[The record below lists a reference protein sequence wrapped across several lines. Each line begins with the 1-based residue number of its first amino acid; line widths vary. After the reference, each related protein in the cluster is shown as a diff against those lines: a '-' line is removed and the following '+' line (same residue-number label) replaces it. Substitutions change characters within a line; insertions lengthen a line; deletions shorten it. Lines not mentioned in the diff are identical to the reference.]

1 MSRAGETR
9 FRKGKSGNP
18 KGRPRKQLPPVSAFD
33 IIMEQTLT
41 VTQNGVERELSVDEA
56 LQLRTY
62 QDALAGSRPARR
74 EVLKMIAKREK
85 WLAAERPVK
94 PIGIGKVEMEHEARN
109 ADEALLIL
117 GIATEKPTPLHYGEK
132 NDLLLQLE
140 PWVVQAGLARSRRHR
155 FQDKDITEI
164 RRCTRDADTITWP

>member
-9 FRKGKSGNP
+9 FRKGVSGNP
-18 KGRPRKQLPPVSAFD
+18 RGRPRKQQPAASAFD

-62 QDALAGSRPARR
+62 QDALAESRPARR
-74 EVLKMIAKREK
+74 QVLKMIAKREK
-85 WLAAERPVK
+85 WLADRHPVK
-94 PIGIGKVEMEHEARN
+94 SPAVTVEHEYEARN

-117 GIATEKPTPLHYGEK
+117 GIATEKSTPPHYGEK
-132 NDLLLQLE
+132 EDLLLQLE
-140 PWVVQAGLARSRRHR
+140 PWVVEAAFARSRRHR
-155 FQDKDITEI
+155 FEDKDIAEI
-164 RRCTRDADTITWP
+164 RRCTRDADTIIWP